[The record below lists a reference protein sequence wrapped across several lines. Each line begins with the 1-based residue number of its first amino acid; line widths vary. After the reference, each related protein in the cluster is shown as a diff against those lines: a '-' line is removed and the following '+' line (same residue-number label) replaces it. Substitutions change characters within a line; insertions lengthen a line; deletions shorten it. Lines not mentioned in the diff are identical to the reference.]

1 MNPIESHAYPWRVLL
16 ITGAGGFLGK
26 SLACALISRMRSPDD
41 APGGVGGQINE
52 PRHVPAP
59 GRLLLTDTGTRPN
72 WCPGDDE
79 RIQWVPGDLCDPS
92 VVRRLVD
99 QGVTG
104 VFHLAGIVSGA
115 AEADFDRGL
124 RVNLDATRALAMA
137 CAELYRRQMSD
148 RRPEV
153 SSTGAAIE
161 EPVPVRFV
169 HASSIAVYGVPL
181 PAHIDDGTQPW
192 PTLSYGAQKLACE
205 LLLSDMSRRGMID
218 SLSVRLSGVVVRP
231 ALPNGA
237 LSAFNSDLIR
247 ETLAGRRIVS
257 PVSAAAT
264 LWLQSITMS
273 VRNLV
278 HAMALQGAAADGQ
291 RAVLLPAVAASVQ
304 DIIEAVSTQIGRD
317 VSGLVEFR
325 PNPAIEP
332 MFGRWPRSRTYARAL
347 SMGFAADASLA
358 HIVAAA
364 LD

>member
-1 MNPIESHAYPWRVLL
+1 
-16 ITGAGGFLGK
+16 
-26 SLACALISRMRSPDD
+26 MRSPDD

-278 HAMALQGAAADGQ
+278 HAMVSARCYCPRWRPACRTSSRLYRPRSGVMCRGWLSSGPTRPSSPCSVDGLAAGLT
-291 RAVLLPAVAASVQ
+291 RVRCLWGLLRMRPWRTLLLLPLTEGHRRKRPTRTADWAA
-304 DIIEAVSTQIGRD
+304 R
-317 VSGLVEFR
+317 
-325 PNPAIEP
+325 
-332 MFGRWPRSRTYARAL
+332 
-347 SMGFAADASLA
+347 
-358 HIVAAA
+358 
-364 LD
+364 